1 MEGIVRLFL
10 ISSSSSYYYW
20 ERDGGHDLEFDIDF
34 LRNNFVKDEFFLKKY
49 VVKKQK
55 NVMNSSAKLFY

>member
-34 LRNNFVKDEFFLKKY
+34 LRNNFVKDEFFLKKKY
-49 VVKKQK
+49 VVKK
-55 NVMNSSAKLFY
+55 

>member
-10 ISSSSSYYYW
+10 FSSSSYYYW
-20 ERDGGHDLEFDIDF
+20 GRDGGHDLEFDIDF